1 MELKA
6 FAKGNL
12 SKINR
17 MNLIISLLLKLFLV
31 FAGIFAVFF
40 GDWNNL
46 FLSILTLILTFLP
59 NIIERRFKVIFPA
72 NLEVVIVFF
81 LYASLYLGEVQLFYI
96 KFWWWDLFLHF
107 LSGVIMAIIGFA
119 LVRILNKHKD
129 LKINPLLVVIF
140 SFCFSL
146 TIGVIWEVFE
156 FFVDLTFRFNMQKSG
171 LIDTMTDIVL
181 DILGAS
187 AVSILGYIHLKNPKF
202 LKDLVK

>member
-1 MELKA
+1 
-6 FAKGNL
+6 
-12 SKINR
+12 